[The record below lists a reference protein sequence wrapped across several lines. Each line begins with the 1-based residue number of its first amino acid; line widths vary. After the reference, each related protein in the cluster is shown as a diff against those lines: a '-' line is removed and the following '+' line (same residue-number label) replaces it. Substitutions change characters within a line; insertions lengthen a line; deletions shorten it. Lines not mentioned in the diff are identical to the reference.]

1 MAKWSGII
9 GYAKI
14 VETSPGVWDEK
25 ITKRNY
31 RGDVI
36 RNSRVLQTTSQVNDN
51 VNVGNVIS
59 IVADPYAN
67 ENFHAMRYIEFMGA
81 KWKITN
87 VEVDRPR
94 LKLTIGGL
102 YNG

>member
-9 GYAKI
+9 GYAKT
-14 VETSPGVWDEK
+14 VETSPGVWEEK

-36 RNSRVLQTTSQVNDN
+36 RNSRVLQTASQVNDN
-51 VNVGNVIS
+51 VNVNNVIS

-67 ENFHAMRYIEFMGA
+67 ENLRAMRYIEFMGA
-81 KWKITN
+81 KWKITDIE
-87 VEVDRPR
+87 VERPR